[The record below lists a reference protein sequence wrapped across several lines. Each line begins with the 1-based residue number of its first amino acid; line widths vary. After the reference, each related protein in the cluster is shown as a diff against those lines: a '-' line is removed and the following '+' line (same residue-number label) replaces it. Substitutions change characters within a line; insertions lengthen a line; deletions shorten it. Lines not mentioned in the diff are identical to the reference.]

1 MSTKVFYTF
10 YITKTPSQ
18 TGFGCRKSVENPVEN
33 RVENPCAPALRSQF
47 GNGGLGVLTHR
58 PSVCCQ
64 GGPRPGCHLTCRAC
78 LRGPCPVRHL
88 RSQFG
93 NTGLVVLTHQ
103 PCAAM
108 RRHACAPDAVLAPC
122 ATSPHRS
129 CVPVSASLQRVLGQE
144 PAPVLIG
151 PDGLTWGASQQYSR
165 RNHATGSWSIRL
177 DRRTGWCGATGWC
190 RHIGNYVW

>member
-33 RVENPCAPALRSQF
+33 RVESRPARHLRSQF

-64 GGPRPGCHLTCRAC
+64 GGPRPGCHLRSQFGNAGLGVLTHQPSVCCQGGPRPGCHLTCRAC
-78 LRGPCPVRHL
+78 LRGPRPARHL

-103 PCAAM
+103 PSAAM
-108 RRHACAPDAVLAPC
+108 RVLPMRSSLPAPRHLPRLPQRLTCRA
-122 ATSPHRS
+122 
-129 CVPVSASLQRVLGQE
+129 CVPVSAPLPRVLGQDLS
-144 PAPVLIG
+144 PALIG
-151 PDGLTWGASQQYSR
+151 PEGLTWG
-165 RNHATGSWSIRL
+165 
-177 DRRTGWCGATGWC
+177 
-190 RHIGNYVW
+190 V

>member
-10 YITKTPSQ
+10 YIAKTPSQ
-18 TGFGCRKSVENPVEN
+18 PGFGCRKSVENPVEN
-33 RVENPCAPALRSQF
+33 RVENRPVCHIRSQF
-47 GNGGLGVLTHR
+47 DNAGLGVLTHR

-64 GGPRPGCHLTCRAC
+64 GGPRPARTARPMRHLTCRAC

-108 RRHACAPDAVLAPC
+108 RVLPMRSSLPAPRHLTAPACPSQRL
-122 ATSPHRS
+122 S
-129 CVPVSASLQRVLGQE
+129 SASWAR
-144 PAPVLIG
+144 
-151 PDGLTWGASQQYSR
+151 SQLLS
-165 RNHATGSWSIRL
+165 
-177 DRRTGWCGATGWC
+177 
-190 RHIGNYVW
+190 